1 MTVYEGYKPV
11 IGLEVHAQLTTDS
24 KMFCGCKV
32 SYGES
37 PNSRTC
43 PVCLGLPGALP
54 VLNKKAVEYALQ
66 MILAVGGEVALH
78 SVFARKNY
86 FYPDLPKGYQI
97 SQYSQP
103 IGRGGKIKYFL
114 ENGHTKTCRL
124 NRIHLEEDAG
134 KSLHPSSKERYT
146 RLDFNRCGVPLLEIV
161 SEPDLKTP
169 EEAYGYLNKLKQ
181 ILQYLEICSADM
193 EKGHLRCDAN
203 VSVLQKGKKKLS
215 VRTEV
220 KNLNSFKGVK
230 RALKYE
236 IARQIKILKAGG
248 TVKPVTLW
256 WDENRQ
262 TVRLL
267 RTKETS
273 EDYRYFPEPD
283 LRSLTVDTTWL
294 DRIRHSLTELPD
306 HKYSRLV
313 KQYKIRPYD
322 ARIMVADR
330 PLADY
335 FENVIAC
342 YNNSRAVVNWITT
355 EILAIL
361 DESKGTIADFRI
373 SPAML
378 AELLKS
384 IDDGIISG
392 RTARQVL
399 REMAVT
405 GNSAVRIITS
415 WGLKQITDK
424 KVLQK
429 EVDKVITAN
438 PNQVEK
444 YLSGKTA
451 LLDFFIGEV
460 MKSTR
465 GRANPEL
472 VGDLLI
478 KMLKK

>member
-1 MTVYEGYKPV
+1 MTVYEGYEPV

-24 KMFCGCKV
+24 KLFCGCKV
-32 SYGES
+32 SYGAS

-43 PVCLGLPGALP
+43 PVCLGLPGVLP
-54 VLNKKAVEYALQ
+54 VLNKKAVEYALR

-103 IGRGGKIKYFL
+103 VGRGGEIKYSL
-114 ENGHTKTCRL
+114 ENGRTKTCRL
-124 NRIHLEEDAG
+124 NQIHLEEDAG

-161 SEPDLKTP
+161 SGPDLRTP
-169 EEAYGYLNKLKQ
+169 EDAYSYLNKLKQ

-203 VSVLQKGKKKLS
+203 VSVLPKGKKKLG

-236 IARQIKILKAGG
+236 IARQIKILRAGG
-248 TVKPVTLW
+248 SVKPVTLW

-262 TVRLL
+262 VARFM

-283 LRSLTVDTTWL
+283 LQPLTIDTPWL
-294 DRIRHSLTELPD
+294 DCIRRSLTELPD
-306 HKYSRLV
+306 HKYNRLV

-322 ARIMVADR
+322 ARILAADR
-330 PLADY
+330 LLADY

-361 DESKGTIADFRI
+361 DETNESITEFKI

-384 IDDGIISG
+384 IDDGIISA
-392 RTARQVL
+392 RTARQVF
-399 REMAVT
+399 REMAAT
-405 GNSAVRIITS
+405 GNSAARIIALR
-415 WGLKQITDK
+415 GLRQITDK
-424 KVLQK
+424 KVLLE
-429 EVDKVITAN
+429 EVNKVIITN
-438 PNQVEK
+438 PKQVEK
-444 YLSGKTA
+444 YRSGKTA
-451 LLDFFIGEV
+451 ILDFFIGEV

-465 GRANPEL
+465 GKANPEL
-472 VGDLLI
+472 VSGLLI